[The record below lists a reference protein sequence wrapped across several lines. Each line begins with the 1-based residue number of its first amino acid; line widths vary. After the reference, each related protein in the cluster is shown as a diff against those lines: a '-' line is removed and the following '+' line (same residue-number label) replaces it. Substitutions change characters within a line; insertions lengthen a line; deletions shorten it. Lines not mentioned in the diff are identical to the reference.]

1 MEATLEPAVVE
12 DQAVETPEPIAPDT
26 ESVVEAP
33 AEQPEAVDDSDIQD
47 FLKTSGLAT
56 PEAGSD
62 SETEPE
68 DEWRSLLKELPEDKR
83 GKFEELIA
91 ERETVQEQQRTQR
104 TQAQRERFSGR
115 IKAIADYLAP
125 VVNGEKS
132 LTLQDIQALQNHF
145 NNHHSDS
152 LQLAQAEAQ
161 EPYRLAMTEA
171 AADQLPASVRE
182 SFKQLKFTS
191 ASEFTKAFVAE
202 ARKGYVTE
210 KQARDQ
216 AAQAAKDYKKFL
228 EGKGLINS
236 ARSADVKLQSAST
249 PTSRAAEDKLLADPE
264 TPIQTIIEIQ
274 TRRRTAG

>member
-33 AEQPEAVDDSDIQD
+33 VEQPEAVDDSDIQD
-47 FLKTSGLAT
+47 YLKTSGLAT

-91 ERETVQEQQRTQR
+91 ERETAQEQQRTQR

-152 LQLAQAEAQ
+152 LALAQEDVAESFK
-161 EPYRLAMTEA
+161 RGLVTKGLEA
-171 AADQLPASVRE
+171 LPASSRE
-182 SFKQLKFTS
+182 ALKDAKFETS
-191 ASEFTKAFVAE
+191 SDFTKAVITE

-210 KQARDQ
+210 KQAKEQ
-216 AAQAAKDYKKFL
+216 AQQTLKGYKQYLVEK
-228 EGKGLINS
+228 
-236 ARSADVKLQSAST
+236 KLLPST
-249 PTSRAAEDKLLADPE
+249 RTAEVSLNGATTPQGRAAEDELLANPN
-264 TPIQTIIEIQ
+264 TPIETVNKILA
-274 TRRRTAG
+274 RRNGQ